1 MKVAKKELLWN
12 IETKLDKYCMELCNA
27 LPSNELIAK
36 TKIEYVRNLKDLYD
50 ISKFYPTWPF
60 NTAILRKFISTT
72 ATPILAMLPIVV
84 RIILIKKFGI

>member
-1 MKVAKKELLWN
+1 
-12 IETKLDKYCMELCNA
+12 
-27 LPSNELIAK
+27 LITITLKGSYTFTGTK

-50 ISKFYPTWPF
+50 ISKSYPTWPF

-72 ATPILAMLPIVV
+72 ATPILAMLPIIV